1 MSWLFSWF
9 YTAPAAPVP
18 SAALA
23 PASALAAAAPTPV
36 AAIPL
41 TAPTPT
47 RHAHA
52 YLLAPPPTTHNVT
65 EAALLA
71 MRNSLKAIPVAP
83 PLPVEEAV
91 PKPPPYLQLIAL
103 DDAELPLPLLPASER
118 ERSREPKPRY
128 RSSLS
133 ILLAASELEAK
144 RLLDDP
150 DALDGWHS
158 PPLRRGSLRSS
169 GSLSPPPPPGTIK
182 RSLAPDSKPINSAL
196 VTIEEDGEPVR
207 GRTRCRG
214 TLAEPEPKRRRLVS
228 PPPPRRLVPYP
239 DSSSESESDSEQSRD
254 SLRTAASSGTPPR
267 RIPQP
272 TFAEVVAG
280 LRREVNSAP

>member
-1 MSWLFSWF
+1 
-9 YTAPAAPVP
+9 
-18 SAALA
+18 
-23 PASALAAAAPTPV
+23 
-36 AAIPL
+36 
-41 TAPTPT
+41 
-47 RHAHA
+47 
-52 YLLAPPPTTHNVT
+52 
-65 EAALLA
+65 

-158 PPLRRGSLRSS
+158 SLRSSPPPLRR

-228 PPPPRRLVPYP
+228 PPPPRSLVPYP
-239 DSSSESESDSEQSRD
+239 DSSSEESDSESSEQSRD

-267 RIPQP
+267 RIPQAPRSPETARQDRQP